1 MKSKIEKTED
11 SVLISVDGKID
22 YESQEPFKESLRT
35 VSRDSARS
43 ANTDSVPTKV
53 IFNLEKL
60 EFVGSSHIS
69 QFLQT
74 IRDFG
79 SRTPESRPTIKNAS
93 PEFKKMMKAFGD
105 HERFDF
111 QDPVIET
118 GRRRKPMD
126 H

>member
-1 MKSKIEKTED
+1 MKSKIEKTDD
-11 SVLISVDGKID
+11 SVLISLDGKID
-22 YESQEPFKESLRT
+22 YESQEPFKESLRK
-35 VSRDSARS
+35 VSKE
-43 ANTDSVPTKV
+43 NNPQTDSVPRKV
-53 IFNLEKL
+53 IFNLENL
-60 EFVGSSHIS
+60 EFVGSSHIT

-79 SRTPESRPTIKNAS
+79 SRTPEQRPTIKNAS
-93 PEFKKMMKAFGD
+93 PEFKKMMRAFGD

-111 QDPVIET
+111 QDPPIET